1 MDLGLKGR
9 TVLITGASRGI
20 GRAIA
25 TSFAAE
31 GCRLR
36 LAARSADGLATLK
49 SDLTARFAAD
59 VETLAIDLAEADA
72 PRRLVEH
79 FPDADVLINNAGATP
94 RGDLLQLEE
103 DAWRA
108 GWELKLFGYIN
119 ATRACYRQM
128 LARGSGV
135 IINIIGL
142 GAEKLEYAYAAG
154 STGNAAL
161 VAFTRSVGS
170 MSLDHGVRVL
180 GVNPGWVETD
190 KAIASLRRRSEEACG
205 DAERW
210 RDFLVGWPAG
220 RLIRPEEIADV
231 VCFLASDRSSSV
243 CGTVVSIDGG
253 FGARAY
259 PRAPEMSLPK
269 AR

>member
-1 MDLGLKGR
+1 MELGLKGR
-9 TVLITGASRGI
+9 TVLVTGASRGI
-20 GRAIA
+20 GRAVA
-25 TSFAAE
+25 ESFAAE

-36 LAARSADGLATLK
+36 LAARSADGLAALK
-49 SDLTARFAAD
+49 SSLVSRFGID
-59 VETLAIDLAEADA
+59 VEVLAIDLAEAGA
-72 PRRLVEH
+72 PDRLH
-79 FPDADVLINNAGATP
+79 KYFPDVDVLINNAGATP
-94 RGDLLQLEE
+94 RGDILQVEE
-103 DAWRA
+103 DEWRA
-108 GWELKLFGYIN
+108 GWELKVFGYIN
-119 ATRACYRQM
+119 ATRAYYRGM
-128 LARGSGV
+128 CAKGAGV

-161 VAFTRSVGS
+161 AAFTRTVGS

-180 GVNPGWVETD
+180 GVNPGWVETE
-190 KAIASLRRRSEEACG
+190 KALKSLRRRSEEACG
-205 DAERW
+205 DPERW

-231 VCFLASDRSSSV
+231 VCFLASDRASSV
-243 CGTVVSIDGG
+243 CGTVVSVDGG

-259 PRAPEMSLPK
+259 PQAPVMAAPK

>member
-36 LAARSADGLATLK
+36 LAARSAEGLAALK
-49 SDLTARFAAD
+49 ADLAARFGAD
-59 VETLAIDLAEADA
+59 VGTLAIDLALPGSPE
-72 PRRLVEH
+72 RLIEH
-79 FPDADVLINNAGATP
+79 FPGVDVLVNNAGATP

-108 GWELKLFGYIN
+108 GWELKVFGYIN

-128 LARGSGV
+128 VARGSGV
-135 IINIIGL
+135 IINVIGL
-142 GAEKLEYAYAAG
+142 GAEKLEYGYAAG

-161 VAFTRSVGS
+161 VAFTRTVGS

-190 KAIASLRRRSEEACG
+190 KAVASLRRRSEEACG
-205 DAERW
+205 DPERW

-220 RLIRPEEIADV
+220 RLIRREEIADV
-231 VCFLASDRSSSV
+231 VCFLASERASAV
-243 CGTVVSIDGG
+243 CGTVVPIDGG

-259 PRAPEMSLPK
+259 PQAPGMSSPK

>member
-9 TVLITGASRGI
+9 TVLVTGASRGI

-25 TSFAAE
+25 ISFAAE

-36 LAARSADGLATLK
+36 LAARSADGLAVLK
-49 SDLTARFAAD
+49 ADLVARFGTD
-59 VETLAIDLAEADA
+59 VETLAIDLSEKGA
-72 PRRLVEH
+72 PERLTGH
-79 FPDADVLINNAGATP
+79 FPGVDVLINNAGATP
-94 RGDLLQLEE
+94 RGDLLQVEE
-103 DAWRA
+103 DQWRA
-108 GWELKLFGYIN
+108 GWELKVFGYIN

-128 LARGSGV
+128 AARGSGV

-161 VAFTRSVGS
+161 VAFTRTVGS

-205 DAERW
+205 DPERW

-231 VCFLASDRSSSV
+231 VCFLASDRASSV
-243 CGTVVSIDGG
+243 SGTVVSIDGG

-259 PRAPEMSLPK
+259 PRAPEMPSIK
-269 AR
+269 AG

>member
-9 TVLITGASRGI
+9 TVLVTGASRGI

-25 TSFAAE
+25 RTFAAE

-36 LAARSADGLATLK
+36 LAARSSEGLAALEG
-49 SDLTARFAAD
+49 DLVSRFG
-59 VETLAIDLAEADA
+59 VEVRTLAIDLAERGSAA
-72 PRRLVEH
+72 RLHEA
-79 FPDADVLINNAGATP
+79 FPDVDVLVNNAGATP
-94 RGDLLQLEE
+94 RGNVLQVEE

-108 GWELKLFGYIN
+108 GWELKVFGYIN
-119 ATRACYRQM
+119 TTRTYYEGMC
-128 LARGSGV
+128 ARRSGV
-135 IINIIGL
+135 IVNVIGL

-161 VAFTRSVGS
+161 VAFTRAVGS
-170 MSLDHGVRVL
+170 MSLDYGVRVL

-190 KAIASLRRRSEEACG
+190 RAIASLRRRSEEATG

-210 RDFLVGWPAG
+210 RDFLVGWPAQ
-220 RLIRPEEIADV
+220 RLIDPREIAEV
-231 VCFLASDRSSSV
+231 VCFLASDRASSV

-259 PRAPEMSLPK
+259 PQAPELGSRPG
-269 AR
+269 

>member
-1 MDLGLKGR
+1 MDLGLRGR
-9 TVLITGASRGI
+9 SVLITGASRGI

-25 TSFAAE
+25 ASFAAE
-31 GCRLR
+31 GCKLK
-36 LAARSADGLATLK
+36 LAARSAEGLAALK
-49 SDLTARFAAD
+49 VDLVARFGIEVD
-59 VETLAIDLAEADA
+59 TFVVDLAEAGA
-72 PRRLVEH
+72 PQRLIDH
-79 FPDADVLINNAGATP
+79 FPHVDVLVNNAGATP

-128 LARGSGV
+128 VARGSGV
-135 IINIIGL
+135 IINVIGL

-205 DAERW
+205 DPERW
-210 RDFLVGWPAG
+210 RDFLVGWPAQ

-231 VCFLASDRSSSV
+231 VCFLASDRASSV

-259 PRAPEMSLPK
+259 PRAPEMPAPK
-269 AR
+269 AG